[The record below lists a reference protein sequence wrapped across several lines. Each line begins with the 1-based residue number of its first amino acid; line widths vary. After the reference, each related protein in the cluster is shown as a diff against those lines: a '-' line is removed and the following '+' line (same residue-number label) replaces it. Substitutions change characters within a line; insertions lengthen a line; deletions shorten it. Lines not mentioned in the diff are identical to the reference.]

1 MARVVSFPVTHRS
14 ESEAKDDFSLPCM
27 ELGVRR
33 EFATVVLPTDR
44 TADKSDQGR
53 LSTDR
58 QDDPKMSQV
67 AALYAQY
74 SGKKV
79 KKIRHQLNAE
89 SHHLLSSNA
98 TLLT

>member
-1 MARVVSFPVTHRS
+1 MALAVCFPVTHRS
-14 ESEAKDDFSLPCM
+14 ESETKDDFSLPCV
-27 ELGVRR
+27 ELGLRR
-33 EFATVVLPTDR
+33 EFATVILLANR

-53 LSTDR
+53 LSTHR

-79 KKIRHQLNAE
+79 KKIRHQLNAD
-89 SHHLLSSNA
+89 SQHLVSSNA
-98 TLLT
+98 TVLT